1 MHRKTEQ
8 KRVELIDE
16 MRRIDRL
23 RQGTISEQYYG
34 TGENRQGPYYVLQGY
49 ADGKHWSKRIPRDQV
64 EQVKADLEAGVRFK
78 DLCQQFA
85 DVTEEAT
92 IMEDQPASKKNAAN
106 HESDYRNHKI
116 RDAAKRK
123 RNAIAKPKRS

>member
-92 IMEDQPASKKNAAN
+92 IMEDQPASKKNAA
-106 HESDYRNHKI
+106 
-116 RDAAKRK
+116 KRK